1 MQFNGPAQNERSEA
15 EEDERSEAEEDE
27 RSEAEEDERSEAE
40 EKSPMNECEQ
50 FVCKNDIT
58 DATKLKNFRLSHHP
72 DKVNVNKKLNSE
84 QKEGRKELFKEFMGT
99 CDETNI
105 EKIKSNNIVCN
116 EIQNNNT
123 NITKATD
130 MPQSLKNYYSVLD
143 STQDETKQQPKE
155 KVYALE
161 NGPQEVYH
169 DALDTHPLM
178 SPETVYHDP
187 ENNETNI
194 EYIKDHFPTIDS
206 QEEAK
211 RKFLAE
217 QQYMGGG
224 GKKSTDKDKVDKLI
238 SQINFELHVSMY
250 LQKVMKMLSYR
261 YILSHGY
268 PLNINTF
275 MTENVMNLTVFL
287 ALNLH
292 QENFTVFYI
301 TDAVFSGI
309 AIQLYLHFIRIKGK
323 KIDID
328 HLSGIIL
335 FPYYLALI

>member
-1 MQFNGPAQNERSEA
+1 
-15 EEDERSEAEEDE
+15 
-27 RSEAEEDERSEAE
+27 
-40 EKSPMNECEQ
+40 
-50 FVCKNDIT
+50 
-58 DATKLKNFRLSHHP
+58 
-72 DKVNVNKKLNSE
+72 
-84 QKEGRKELFKEFMGT
+84 
-99 CDETNI
+99 
-105 EKIKSNNIVCN
+105 
-116 EIQNNNT
+116 
-123 NITKATD
+123 
-130 MPQSLKNYYSVLD
+130 
-143 STQDETKQQPKE
+143 
-155 KVYALE
+155 
-161 NGPQEVYH
+161 
-169 DALDTHPLM
+169 
-178 SPETVYHDP
+178 
-187 ENNETNI
+187 
-194 EYIKDHFPTIDS
+194 
-206 QEEAK
+206 
-211 RKFLAE
+211 
-217 QQYMGGG
+217 MGGG